1 MTQAEIQHQIEV
13 IRRATAKALQS
24 KETARQFLIDAGI
37 IKDEKKVSRP
47 TKKK

>member
-13 IRRATAKALQS
+13 IRRASAKARQS
-24 KETARQFLIDAGI
+24 KETARQFLIEAGI
-37 IKDEKKVSRP
+37 IKDDKKVKPS